1 MHFQKKYIM
10 RAVRRILV
18 LYRIPIAIILI
29 ALGVWLTVQTKNGIW
44 VSWIF
49 FLVAILMVVAHF
61 MIGPITLIQKHVEDG
76 DFDGAQLLLGK
87 VKYPNLL
94 YKPVRSAYFMLKSN
108 FSTMSE
114 NYEDAEADIR
124 KSLDAGISDKTVE
137 GGAYLQLGMI
147 SYKKGNKKEA
157 YENLRKAVQLGLP
170 DKDSEASAF
179 LQLSSIC
186 AERRDFKGM
195 KHYYMKAKACKSKN
209 EMIVN
214 QLKEMD
220 KYISRV
226 PG

>member
-1 MHFQKKYIM
+1 MQSI
-10 RAVRRILV
+10 RRILV
-18 LYRIPIAIILI
+18 LYRLPVALLLI
-29 ALGVWLTVQTKNGIW
+29 ALGVYITMQVNHGIW

-76 DFDGAQLLLGK
+76 DIEGAQKLLDR

-94 YKPVRSAYFMLKSN
+94 YKPVRSAYYMLKSN
-108 FSTMSE
+108 FSTLSE
-114 NYEDAEADIR
+114 NFESAEADIR
-124 KSLDAGISDKTVE
+124 KSLDAGITDKGVE

-147 SYKKGNKKEA
+147 SYKKGDKKGA
-157 YENLRKAVQLGLP
+157 YENLRKAISIGLP
-170 DKDSEASAF
+170 DKDSEASAY

-186 AERRDFKGM
+186 GERRDFKGM
-195 KHYYMKAKACKSKN
+195 KFYYQKAKSCKPKN
-209 EMIVN
+209 EQILEQM
-214 QLKEMD
+214 KEMD

>member
-1 MHFQKKYIM
+1 M
-10 RAVRRILV
+10 ASLRRFLV
-18 LYRIPIAIILI
+18 LYRLPIALALI
-29 ALGVWLTVQTKNGIW
+29 AIGVIITMQMKHGIW

-49 FLVAILMVVAHF
+49 FLIAILMVVAHF
-61 MIGPITLIQKHVEDG
+61 MIGPITLIQKHIEDG
-76 DFDGAQLLLGK
+76 DFEGAQALLAK

-124 KSLDAGISDKTVE
+124 KSLDAGIADKTVE

-147 SYKKGNKKEA
+147 AYKKGNRKEA
-157 YENLRKAVQLGLP
+157 YEHIKKSLVLGLP
-170 DKDSEASAF
+170 DKDSEASAY
-179 LQLSSIC
+179 LQLCGIC
-186 AERRDFKGM
+186 GERRDFKGM
-195 KHYYMKAKACKSKN
+195 KFYYQKAKACKSKN
-209 EMIVN
+209 ETIVS

-220 KYISRV
+220 KYISRI

>member
-1 MHFQKKYIM
+1 MQ
-10 RAVRRILV
+10 ALRRLIV
-18 LYRIPIAIILI
+18 LYRLPIAIALL
-29 ALGVWLTVQTKNGIW
+29 ALGIYMTVSMKHGIW

-49 FLVAILMVVAHF
+49 FLIAILMVVAHF

-76 DFDGAQLLLGK
+76 DIEGAQALLAR

-114 NYEDAEADIR
+114 NFEDAERDIL
-124 KSLDAGISDKTVE
+124 KSLDAGISDKNVE

-147 SYKKGNKKEA
+147 AYKKGDKKAA
-157 YENLRKAVQLGLP
+157 YEHLRKAVSTGLP
-170 DKDSEASAF
+170 DQDSEASAY

-186 AERRDFKGM
+186 GERRDFKGM
-195 KHYYMKAKACKSKN
+195 KFYYQKAKSCKPKA
-209 EMIVN
+209 EIILN

-220 KYISRV
+220 KYISRI

>member
-1 MHFQKKYIM
+1 M
-10 RAVRRILV
+10 ASLRRFLV
-18 LYRIPIAIILI
+18 LYRLPIALALI
-29 ALGVWLTVQTKNGIW
+29 AIGIIITIQMKHGIW

-49 FLVAILMVVAHF
+49 FLIAILMVVAHF
-61 MIGPITLIQKHVEDG
+61 MIGPITLIQKHIEDG
-76 DFDGAQLLLGK
+76 DFEGAQALLAR

-124 KSLDAGISDKTVE
+124 KSLDAGIADKTVE

-147 SYKKGNKKEA
+147 AYKKGNRKEA
-157 YENLRKAVQLGLP
+157 YEHIKKSLVLGLP
-170 DKDSEASAF
+170 DKDSEASAY
-179 LQLSSIC
+179 LQLCGIC
-186 AERRDFKGM
+186 GERRDFKGM
-195 KHYYMKAKACKSKN
+195 KFYYQKAKACKSKN
-209 EMIVN
+209 ETIVS

>member
-1 MHFQKKYIM
+1 MHTF
-10 RAVRRILV
+10 RRIIV
-18 LYRIPIAIILI
+18 LYRLPIALLLI
-29 ALGVWLTVQTKNGIW
+29 AFGVLITMQVKHGIW

-76 DFDGAQLLLGK
+76 DIEGAQDLLSR

-94 YKPVRSAYFMLKSN
+94 YKPVRSAYYMLKSN
-108 FSTMSE
+108 FSTMNE
-114 NYEDAEADIR
+114 NFEDAEKDIR
-124 KSLDAGISDKTVE
+124 KSLEAGIGDKSAE

-147 SYKKGNKKEA
+147 AYKKGNKKEA
-157 YENLRKAVQLGLP
+157 YEQLRKAISIGLP
-170 DKDSEASAF
+170 DNDSEASAY
-179 LQLSSIC
+179 LQLCSIC
-186 AERRDFKGM
+186 GERRDFKGM
-195 KHYYMKAKACKSKN
+195 KYYYQKAKACKPKN
-209 EMIVN
+209 DMIVN

>member
-1 MHFQKKYIM
+1 MQFL
-10 RAVRRILV
+10 RRFIV
-18 LYRIPIAIILI
+18 LYRLPLAILLI
-29 ALGVWLTVQTKNGIW
+29 VLGVVVTMQVNHGIW

-49 FLVAILMVVAHF
+49 FLVAILMAVAHF

-76 DFDGAQLLLGK
+76 DIEGAQSLLSR

-94 YKPVRSAYFMLKSN
+94 YKPVRSAYYMLKSN

-114 NYEDAEADIR
+114 NFESAEEDIR
-124 KSLDAGISDKTVE
+124 KSLDAGIGDKSVE

-147 SYKKGNKKEA
+147 SYKKGDKKGA
-157 YENLRKAVQLGLP
+157 YENLRKAISIGLP
-170 DKDSEASAF
+170 DKDSEASAY

-186 AERRDFKGM
+186 GERRDFKGM
-195 KHYYMKAKACKSKN
+195 KFYYQRAKACKPKN
-209 EMIVN
+209 EQILEQM
-214 QLKEMD
+214 KEMD